1 MGSMGRI
8 KPTTLDGVL
17 FIASENAN
25 SAVLYLVALAVLY
38 KFTHK
43 YTAIVL
49 VLCGGLAGQFLFVP
63 SKI

>member
-1 MGSMGRI
+1 VGRI

-17 FIASENAN
+17 VIASENAN
-25 SAVLYLVALAVLY
+25 AAVLYLLALAVLY

-49 VLCGGLAGQFLFVP
+49 VLCGALAGQFLFVP
-63 SKI
+63 STV